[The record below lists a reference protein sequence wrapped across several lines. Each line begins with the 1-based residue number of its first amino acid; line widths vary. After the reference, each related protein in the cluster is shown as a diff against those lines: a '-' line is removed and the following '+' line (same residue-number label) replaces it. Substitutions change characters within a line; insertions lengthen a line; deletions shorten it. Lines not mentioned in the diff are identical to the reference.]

1 VYSKM
6 IMTRRLQASKLI
18 FGLLASIAWLGCSE
32 RASYD
37 VLDETEDPVYRRA
50 KDLLARNLNTEALS
64 NFDKLIMMRNGRAPE
79 SHLEAGLIFLDHM
92 DDPVSAYY
100 HFNRYKRIKSGEPKS
115 SQNDASLARV
125 EDLIK
130 TAKKEL
136 LSTLDA
142 REYRDKLLDTIE
154 NLHAENESL
163 RNRLAEARSGQ
174 RDIAQPSGP
183 RGSVNLDPNDRSEP
197 QRPTVTVQE
206 PRERRVYVV
215 KARDSLYK
223 ISREVYGDGSRW
235 KEILQ
240 ANRAVLPSENHLQP
254 GMSLVIP

>member
-1 VYSKM
+1 M
-6 IMTRRLQASKLI
+6 IMTRPVEASKLI
-18 FGLLASIAWLGCSE
+18 FGLLASIMWLGCSE
-32 RASYD
+32 NASYD
-37 VLDETEDPVYRRA
+37 VLDESEDPVYRRA
-50 KDLLARNLNTEALS
+50 KDLLARNLNAEALA
-64 NFDKLIMMRNGRAPE
+64 NFDKLIMMRAGRAPE
-79 SHLEAGLIFLDHM
+79 SHLEAGLIYLDHM

-100 HFNRYKRIKSGEPKS
+100 HFNRFKRIKDSEPKS
-115 SQNDASLARV
+115 PSNEASLARV

-142 REYRDKLLDTIE
+142 REYRNKLLDTIE
-154 NLHAENESL
+154 SLHAENETLRKQLSDSRKGAFNQPNGQLALEPDPAPSL
-163 RNRLAEARSGQ
+163 DRSQPQ
-174 RDIAQPSGP
+174 RPS
-183 RGSVNLDPNDRSEP
+183 STASEP
-197 QRPTVTVQE
+197 Q
-206 PRERRVYVV
+206 ERRVYVV

-254 GMSLVIP
+254 GMSLIIP

>member
-1 VYSKM
+1 MYAEM
-6 IMTRRLQASKLI
+6 IMARGLQASKLI
-18 FGLLASIAWLGCSE
+18 FGLFASIAWLGCSE
-32 RASYD
+32 RAAYD

-50 KDLLARNLNTEALS
+50 KDLLARNLNSEALS

-79 SHLEAGLIFLDHM
+79 SHLEAGLIYLDHM

-115 SQNDASLARV
+115 PQNEASLARV

-163 RNRLAEARSGQ
+163 RNRLAETRSGFASAPQ
-174 RDIAQPSGP
+174 SPGP
-183 RGSVNLDPNDRSEP
+183 GSSLNFDANDRAQP
-197 QRPTVTVQE
+197 QRPATVAQE
-206 PRERRVYVV
+206 QRERRVYVV
-215 KARDSLYK
+215 QARDSLYK